1 MTKTRTLKL
10 TPIAAAM
17 IAALGVGNSFALEF
31 DIGDL
36 RGTLD
41 SELSVGA
48 SWAMSSPASKLIDVG
63 NGGTGQSSTDDDG
76 RLNFKKGET
85 FSKIFKG
92 VHDLELKYQDSGA
105 FFRGKYWY
113 DFELKDES
121 RPFKPIGE
129 SGRKMGAKSAGYDLL
144 DAFVYHNY
152 SIGPRNG
159 HVRLGKQ
166 VVNWGESTFISG
178 GLNSVNPYDVAAIRR
193 PGAELKEGLLPVN
206 MAFISQ
212 GLTDSLNLELFYQ
225 LKWEPYNLDNCGTF
239 FGSDV
244 AAPGCTTGYTV
255 LEGSLQAFQPLAS
268 AYNSGF
274 DATRE
279 GVILNRL
286 KDNTARDDGQFGA
299 SIRLMTDNVEYG
311 FFAMNYHSR
320 IPFVSYK
327 MADAAVFNAVS
338 GNPMMTGNLMGDAA
352 SMLCGGNVT
361 AACLNNPSVAGALDG
376 LAAGVLMGNGRYF
389 MDYPEDIRLYGVSFA
404 TNLPTGT
411 AWSGEISYRPNAPI
425 QLNTVDT
432 TTSLVNPITGGTA
445 SPVAVNTNP
454 GEFYKGYR
462 RKEITQIQTTFI
474 HLFDYVLGAEQMS
487 LVGEIGFN
495 HVGGVGS
502 TSKIRYERDSAF
514 GEYGYKG
521 KTDGYLTSNSWGYR
535 VYAGLD
541 YSNVIAGINL
551 SPSIALSHDVKG
563 YGPGDV
569 FNEGSKAVSV
579 GLDAD
584 YGNRYKASINYT
596 DFFGGKYNTSIDRDF
611 LALSFGVNF

>member
-1 MTKTRTLKL
+1 MKKIKNLRL
-10 TPIAAAM
+10 TPITV
-17 IAALGVGNSFALEF
+17 ALLTAFCTSNSSAVEF
-31 DIGDL
+31 EIGEL

-41 SELSVGA
+41 SQLSVGA
-48 SWAMSSPASKLIDVG
+48 SWSTSNRASQLVDIA

-92 VHDLELKYQDSGA
+92 VHDLEFKYHDSGA

-121 RPFKPIGE
+121 RLFKSIEE

-152 SIGPRNG
+152 AIGQRNG

-178 GLNSVNPYDVAAIRR
+178 GLNSVNPYDVAAFRR

-206 MAFISQ
+206 LAFISQ
-212 GLTDSLNLELFYQ
+212 SLTESVNLELFYQ
-225 LKWEPYNLDNCGTF
+225 LKWDPYNLDNCGTF

-255 LEGSLQAFQPLAS
+255 LEGSLQAFESLAA
-268 AYNSGF
+268 AYGGGY
-274 DATRE
+274 AVTRE
-279 GVILNRL
+279 GVIVNRL

-299 SIRLMTDNVEYG
+299 ALRLHIDNVEYG
-311 FFAMNYHSR
+311 LFAMNYHSR
-320 IPFVSYK
+320 TPFVSYQ
-327 MADAAVFNAVS
+327 MADAAAFNSLS
-338 GNPMMTGNLMGDAA
+338 GNPMVTGNLLGDAA
-352 SMLCGGNVT
+352 SILCNGAVT
-361 AACLNNPSVAGALDG
+361 AACLGSTGVINALDG
-376 LAAGVLMGNGRYF
+376 LSAAVLMGNGSYF
-389 MDYPEDIRLYGVSFA
+389 MDYPEDIRLYGASFS

-411 AWSGEISYRPNAPI
+411 SWSGEISYRPNAPI

-432 TTSLVNPITGGTA
+432 TMALLNPATGGTA
-445 SPVAVNTNP
+445 SPVAVNSNP
-454 GEFYKGYR
+454 GEFFKGYR

-474 HLFDYVLGAEQMS
+474 HLFDHLLGAERMAV
-487 LVGEIGFN
+487 VGEIGFT

-502 TSKIRYERDSAF
+502 TNKARYGKDSVY

-521 KTDGYLTSNSWGYR
+521 STDGYLTSNSWGYR
-535 VYAGLD
+535 VYADLD
-541 YSNVIAGINL
+541 YSDVIAGINL
-551 SPSIALSHDVKG
+551 TPNLAFSHDVKG
-563 YGPGDV
+563 YGPSDL
-569 FNEGSKAVSV
+569 FNEGSKAVSI
-579 GLDAD
+579 GLNAD
-584 YGNRYKASINYT
+584 YGNKYNASLSYT
-596 DFFGGKYNTSIDRDF
+596 DFFGGKYNTDIDRDF
-611 LALSFGVNF
+611 LSVSFGINF